1 MLGLFSECIKFFGG
15 MIAGILMLVLLMKFP
30 VIVIGCFVI
39 LFLYIRGKACGFLEA
54 AKDIGGFIL
63 PFVFWGGVLYGSTYI
78 STTLTM
84 IIFCILLIWLFVS
97 ASGIHR
103 EYGRPDHDDF

>member
-1 MLGLFSECIKFFGG
+1 MLGFFSECIKFFGG

-39 LFLYIRGKACGFLEA
+39 LFLYIRGKACGFWEA

-63 PFVFWGGVLYGSTYI
+63 PFVFWGGSIVWLNLHINDAVHDYFLYFIDLVICVCLWYT
-78 STTLTM
+78 
-84 IIFCILLIWLFVS
+84 
-97 ASGIHR
+97 
-103 EYGRPDHDDF
+103 